1 MKTPELVKP
10 NLSTLVSPT
19 TPVKKV
25 IADIDRFIDLRKQ
38 RNCERPTATVYAE
51 AYDVYDKAIK
61 KESKGAQSLESHAH
75 NGIQILRGEYRRKQ
89 RARRTKGKKRSPPC
103 LTQQGMDF

>member
-10 NLSTLVSPT
+10 NLLALVSPNDT
-19 TPVKKV
+19 VKKV
-25 IADIDRFIDLRKQ
+25 IADIDGFIDCRKQ

-51 AYDVYDKAIK
+51 VYDVYDKAIR

-75 NGIQILRGEYRRKQ
+75 DGVQLLRGEKRRKQ
-89 RARRTKGKKRSPPC
+89 RARRTKGKKRPPPR
-103 LTQQGMDF
+103 LI